1 MSLKQEALSGIIWTF
16 TQQFGTQ
23 IISFVVSLVLAR
35 LLLPGDFGMIAVFS
49 VLMAVGNV
57 LIDSGLTNS
66 LIRTAETD
74 DTDFSTVFY
83 FNLLVSVLSYL
94 LIVLTAPWVSLF
106 FHMPELTDII
116 RAYAVVLPIGA
127 FSAIQ
132 RTIFTKK
139 LDFKTQLKVQIPSL
153 IISGISGIV
162 FALTGFGVW
171 SLVYMAIIQSVVS
184 TVQFWIYSKWR
195 PQRAFDKNKF
205 NIHFNFGYKLALS
218 ALLDIVF
225 QNIYTVLIGRFFNTT
240 QLGYYNKANSM
251 QQLPVTSLTGPLN
264 RVTYPLFS
272 KIQDNNDRLKEVYK
286 KLMKMVIFIVAPL
299 LTVLGVLGEPL
310 FRFLFTEK
318 WLPAVP
324 YFQILCITGI
334 LLPIHSYNL
343 NVLKVKGRS
352 DLFLKLEIIKK
363 ILIVISVVISLP
375 FGIIGLL
382 WGKVATSVIA
392 LFINCHYSGK
402 FLKYNLWKQ
411 MSDLLP
417 SIFLSIIMGG
427 GTLLLDTALLT
438 ELSDL
443 LRLLA
448 GGGFAIFSYIIL
460 AKLFRYEELIT
471 VKEILFRKK

>member
-324 YFQILCITGI
+324 YFQILCIT
-334 LLPIHSYNL
+334 
-343 NVLKVKGRS
+343 
-352 DLFLKLEIIKK
+352 
-363 ILIVISVVISLP
+363 
-375 FGIIGLL
+375 
-382 WGKVATSVIA
+382 
-392 LFINCHYSGK
+392 
-402 FLKYNLWKQ
+402 
-411 MSDLLP
+411 
-417 SIFLSIIMGG
+417 
-427 GTLLLDTALLT
+427 
-438 ELSDL
+438 
-443 LRLLA
+443 
-448 GGGFAIFSYIIL
+448 
-460 AKLFRYEELIT
+460 
-471 VKEILFRKK
+471 